1 MGMVSGLYFE
11 DQVSSKACQLLQ
23 CGCAQGIGVS
33 EGVVMVT
40 EQSRSKEAQQGIC
53 HGFALLCEC
62 YPRQYYM
69 QQLET
74 IATEVESFATD
85 FKNKLII
92 FKQKGNTNSS
102 H

>member
-1 MGMVSGLYFE
+1 MVS
-11 DQVSSKACQLLQ
+11 
-23 CGCAQGIGVS
+23 
-33 EGVVMVT
+33 

-53 HGFALLCEC
+53 HSFALLCEC

-74 IATEVESFATD
+74 IATEIESFATD
-85 FKNKLII
+85 FENKLIL